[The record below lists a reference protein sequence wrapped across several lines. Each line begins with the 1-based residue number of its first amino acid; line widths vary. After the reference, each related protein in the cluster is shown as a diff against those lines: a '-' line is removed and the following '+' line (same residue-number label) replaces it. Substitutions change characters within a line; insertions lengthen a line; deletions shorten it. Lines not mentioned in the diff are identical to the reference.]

1 MDEQKDHRC
10 HELETNPLFYW
21 ILYCYT
27 IKKKYSHKYV
37 KMFQEKYQL
46 QYVVLGSKKEIH

>member
-1 MDEQKDHRC
+1 MDKQKDHRC